1 MQKDQIDIS
10 ILNASKYLTSQTRKE
25 AFIYDKVKVEEKYDG
40 TKVTIVH
47 IDKTGD
53 YKQDFIVSYKSNIIY
68 PDEFE
73 YTVKSKIRSESISN
87 SQFTYIFDILKKC
100 DSTSL
105 PLNYEFFVE
114 FLMKTPTSQHKY
126 KRIGAVLLA
135 YSPCS
140 YEVKFGRLFTKPKG
154 FYTDSRELYAKK
166 LGFDYPRT
174 IFEGNFANFERGIKS
189 QELND
194 IFRTYKN
201 ILKIENIDLYIQQ
214 ISEMLL
220 KMESRYGGN
229 PEGYVL
235 TYPGFLLK
243 IQQPYQADSKLRGET
258 RSPYEGDPDTENA
271 YWINVR
277 LAALNIIGASNIKGS
292 LNEILQKYGEAL
304 KKYKLNFIHPK
315 KSQFQI
321 KDDIQSIIKMIAIKR
336 LKGNNNFLFL
346 GKFKIL
352 TKEYYNII
360 KNGLKKYDNG
370 VVCLVSSKDTKE
382 FEDLRL
388 EMLKSCFPEIEI
400 IQHNTGSIISIMNKS
415 KMNINAVLSDSGKYN
430 DYTNQLRTNPD
441 IQVVEISRD
450 SGVVSETT
458 VIEKLNSEIF
468 FKRNTPSEIHSMYN
482 RILKRFKNLGL
493 VSELATD
500 SEINKRY

>member
-10 ILNASKYLTSQTRKE
+10 ILNANKYLTSQSRKE

-40 TKVTIVH
+40 IKVTIVH

-73 YTVKSKIRSESISN
+73 YAVKSKIRPESINN

-100 DSTSL
+100 DSKSL

-114 FLMKTPTSQHKY
+114 FLMKKPTLQHKY
-126 KRIGAVLLA
+126 KKIGAILLA

-154 FYTDSRELYAKK
+154 FYTDSRETYAKK

-174 IFEGNFANFERGIKS
+174 VFEGNFANFERGIKS

-201 ILKIENIDLYIQQ
+201 LLKIENIDLYIQQ
-214 ISEMLL
+214 ISEMFL
-220 KMESRYGGN
+220 KMESKYGGK

-243 IQQPYQADSKLRGET
+243 IQQPYQVDPKARAET
-258 RSPYEGDPDTENA
+258 RSQYQGDPDTENA
-271 YWINVR
+271 YWANVR

-304 KKYKLNFIHPK
+304 KKYKLNFTHPK
-315 KSQFQI
+315 KTQFQI
-321 KDDIQSIIKMIAIKR
+321 KDDIQGNIKMIVIKR

-346 GKFKIL
+346 GKFRIL
-352 TKEYYNII
+352 TKAHYNII

-370 VVCLVSSKDTKE
+370 VVCLVTSKDTKE

-400 IQHNTGSIISIMNKS
+400 IQHSTGNIISIMNKS
-415 KMNINAVLSDSGKYN
+415 KMNINAVLCGSDRYN
-430 DYTNQLRTNPD
+430 DYVNQLRANPD
-441 IQVVEISRD
+441 IQVVETPRDTGAISA
-450 SGVVSETT
+450 TA
-458 VIEKLNSEIF
+458 VIENLNSEIF

-482 RILKRFKNLGL
+482 KILKRFKSLGL
-493 VSELATD
+493 VSDLSKEP
-500 SEINKRY
+500 ENK